1 MKKERK
7 PIEWIGSSLKD
18 LRAFPEE
25 VKDVMG
31 VALDVAQQGEKH
43 ESTKPLQGFGGA
55 GVLEV
60 IDDFDGDTY
69 RAIYTVKL
77 KGVVYVLHAFQKKS
91 KKGVSTPKEEI
102 DLVKKRFKSAEEH
115 YRENYEMEQL

>member
-18 LRAFPEE
+18 LRAFPEAI
-25 VKDVMG
+25 KDAVG

-43 ESTKPLQGFGGA
+43 EAAKPLQGFAGA
-55 GVLEV
+55 GVLEI

-69 RAIYTVKL
+69 S
-77 KGVVYVLHAFQKKS
+77 GFQ
-91 KKGVSTPKEEI
+91 VNR
-102 DLVKKRFKSAEEH
+102 VH
-115 YRENYEMEQL
+115 

>member
-1 MKKERK
+1 M
-7 PIEWIGSSLKD
+7 KD

-25 VKDVMG
+25 VKDVIG

-43 ESTKPLQGFGGA
+43 EAAKILKGFGGA

-69 RAIYTVKL
+69 RAVYTVKF

-91 KKGVSTPKEEI
+91 KQGISTPKEAI
-102 DLVKKRFKSAEEH
+102 DLVKQRLKAAEEH
-115 YRENYEMEQL
+115 YKENHQEKQ